1 MEENV
6 EEASM
11 EENADP
17 KTISDEAVNEETNVA
32 QTGTKVSDHH
42 DVTIIGT
49 AEEASV
55 ENMKVFDEVCP
66 DDEYDKVEPEDK
78 SICSVEFYPLKYKLD
93 GLAEF
98 MVEIQE
104 YFKNRTDVI
113 SKVINC
119 EVENYGNNVKL
130 VTEMKVK
137 RGWIFFYFDHS
148 IQGRK
153 YITSSPS
160 IIRRTV

>member
-66 DDEYDKVEPEDK
+66 DDEYDKAEPEDK

-104 YFKNRTDVI
+104 YFENRTDVI
-113 SKVINC
+113 NKVINC
-119 EVENYGNNVKL
+119 EVEQCQTCNRDESEKGL
-130 VTEMKVK
+130 D
-137 RGWIFFYFDHS
+137 ILLF
-148 IQGRK
+148 
-153 YITSSPS
+153 
-160 IIRRTV
+160 